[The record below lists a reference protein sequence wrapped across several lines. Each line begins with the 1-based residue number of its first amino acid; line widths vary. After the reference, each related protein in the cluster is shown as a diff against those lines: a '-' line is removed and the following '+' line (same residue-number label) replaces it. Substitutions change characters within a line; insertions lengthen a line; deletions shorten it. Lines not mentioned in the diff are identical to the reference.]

1 MNRAVNYLK
10 ERFNLDD
17 TEVFVVYNEIE
28 NFRKIDNAENMLFCH
43 DLESL
48 AEENESTLLDL
59 WDEYE
64 DLLTCDCGELEWEA
78 IKKVYGEDVVN
89 STLEDSEE

>member
-28 NFRKIDNAENMLFCH
+28 NFRKMDNAENMLFCH
-43 DLESL
+43 ALESL
-48 AEENESTLLDL
+48 AEENENMLLDL

-64 DLLTCDCGELEWEA
+64 DSLTDDTGDLEWKA
-78 IKKVYGEDVVN
+78 IKRIYGEDVIN
-89 STLEDSEE
+89 LIEDDEE